1 MKLTALAATLLVHSL
16 ALATPSSEISI
27 IATGNN
33 ENANSI
39 SKCRDE
45 EQCSRL
51 LKIIAKT
58 NS

>member
-1 MKLTALAATLLVHSL
+1 MKLTVLATTLLVHSL

-33 ENANSI
+33 ENTSSI